1 MILKYLP
8 ELSPTERLQPTAV
21 EPGTVLGVGTF
32 GLDASMPTGTASAAL
47 LLLLAVC
54 VRARAWVCTTPF
66 ALASLELNRDC
77 AVVPVCVFRRSAA
90 GMRTSL
96 SVCLFAGRACDYLGR
111 SCRQNHRCKCH
122 GNPLL
127 WHSGLA
133 RPPGTCRV
141 RVPTVGTHNTVAG
154 DFVGALRLA
163 ADRCGSIARCL

>member
-1 MILKYLP
+1 MH
-8 ELSPTERLQPTAV
+8 
-21 EPGTVLGVGTF
+21 GVGTF

-96 SVCLFAGRACDYLGR
+96 SVCLQDELAIIWADLVAKITAANATAIPYCGTRVWRAL
-111 SCRQNHRCKCH
+111 Q
-122 GNPLL
+122 
-127 WHSGLA
+127 GL
-133 RPPGTCRV
+133 TE
-141 RVPTVGTHNTVAG
+141 
-154 DFVGALRLA
+154 
-163 ADRCGSIARCL
+163 